1 MVMKIFLITIFV
13 FLFSNC
19 SFDNKTGIWNNS
31 NEIIEKKAD
40 SFKNFKKLYTE
51 NKLFDQII
59 LPNNDFKISLDP
71 IKINLKWPDEFYQKS
86 NNLENF
92 SYKNLNK
99 QIFKSKKLS
108 KYKIKEK
115 ILFDGENLLISDIKG
130 NIFVY
135 STKFQ
140 KTIFKY
146 NFYKKKFKGL
156 TKDLYIIVEGN
167 IIYVADNLGYTY
179 AINHVNQKILWAKN
193 FKIPFRSNIKIFKN
207 NIILAD
213 TSNSIYFIDKLTGN
227 IFKTL
232 PTEEVTLKNEFIN
245 SLAIDENSL
254 FYLNT
259 FGSLYS
265 INSKGKIN
273 WFLNINQYSE
283 VDASNSFGSNPL
295 TLYKN
300 KVIVSADKF
309 LYVFNSIDGSRI
321 VKSPIT
327 SIVKPLISNENIFM
341 ITKNNL
347 LVNIN
352 LSTGNIN
359 YSLDISSEIANF
371 LDTKKKTIY
380 IKTLSI
386 LDNNLYIFLDNSFY
400 VKFSPGGKIL
410 SVEKLPAKLGSY
422 PIFINDSILYIN
434 EKNRFVIVN

>member
-1 MVMKIFLITIFV
+1 
-13 FLFSNC
+13 
-19 SFDNKTGIWNNS
+19 
-31 NEIIEKKAD
+31 
-40 SFKNFKKLYTE
+40 
-51 NKLFDQII
+51 
-59 LPNNDFKISLDP
+59 
-71 IKINLKWPDEFYQKS
+71 
-86 NNLENF
+86 
-92 SYKNLNK
+92 
-99 QIFKSKKLS
+99 
-108 KYKIKEK
+108 
-115 ILFDGENLLISDIKG
+115 
-130 NIFVY
+130 
-135 STKFQ
+135 
-140 KTIFKY
+140 
-146 NFYKKKFKGL
+146 YKKKFKGL
-156 TKDLYIIVEGN
+156 TKDLYIIAEGN

-265 INSKGKIN
+265 ISSIGKIN

-283 VDASNSFGSNPL
+283 VDASNSFGSNPI